1 MKIRQQ
7 VLTIDGERYDLYVD
21 AEQFGDAT
29 VHYDQDNVDHYGA
42 VLQALALDRELM
54 EEERDAT

>member
-29 VHYDQDNVDHYGA
+29 VHYDQDNVAKTMWTTMGPFYRPLH
-42 VLQALALDRELM
+42 LTEN
-54 EEERDAT
+54 